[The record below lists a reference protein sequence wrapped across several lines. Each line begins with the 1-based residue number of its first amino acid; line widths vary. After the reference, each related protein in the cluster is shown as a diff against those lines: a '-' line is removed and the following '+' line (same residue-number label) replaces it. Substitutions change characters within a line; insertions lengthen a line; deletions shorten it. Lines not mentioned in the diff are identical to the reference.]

1 MKKETLLEIGE
12 SIQQHSNNERANKD
26 ISIYAVGRVS
36 GYITSSRPQVG
47 IPNGYTTF
55 WLTNDSQRERG
66 IVYRGDGFPIWK
78 NTKMGEVLTKYYQGK
93 HSYSTPTNTKKENNV
108 DIKIFNKAIFSNKNE
123 SVSDV
128 TIRLA
133 GKKTIYSYQNI
144 SDLLEEQKKL
154 ESRLQ
159 ELEDLKKKEEESRRL
174 EELWKDEENKRL
186 EEQRKKEEEQRIRNE
201 IEQLEK
207 EIAESEAK
215 IRQAKSFIRSTV
227 ALREQPLLDE
237 YQETAKRSHLYDG
250 IPIVIEG
257 GPGTGKTTTVIQRLK
272 FLTTQEV
279 LDEYEVPI
287 SEAQKKIVSDV
298 NHKSWMFVSPTKLLL
313 QYLRQNMQYEG
324 LTTTEENTTVI
335 DDFRIKMIREYCL
348 HKPDT
353 DGPFKIYKMDGKY
366 RKLILKPQEIIN
378 KFEKYIVQQI
388 TKNLS
393 EVAKLETK
401 SYSWHDKAVRIKSYC
416 AKAKEIKDLNALLD
430 LFYSLQENEESHV
443 NELVD
448 RSREKVKEISAFIR
462 DKIKSEPETID
473 KLKILFD
480 KWRKDRIT
488 EDEDLDEEEDVFSKN
503 INFDLELYTKL
514 QPLIRSYALTQ
525 IDANAKLSK
534 RQNEL
539 YALVKP
545 FIGEVEVPE
554 WSTAGGLVWFVRKF
568 ANLCRGI
575 ERNVLVKIPQLYKGF
590 RKEKEVDNNQASLLY
605 NKALLKKIIQKD
617 NNKHLHP
624 DEQNFLLGFINNL
637 LLGIYKKSKVRFQAL
652 NHPYAIAYR
661 AYAKPVL
668 VVDEATDYTQLDYY
682 MLYSFRHY
690 DISSV
695 TLSGDM
701 MQGLNENGLGSWDDL
716 NWIIPNLKIC
726 ELQTSYRQIPTLLQI
741 AKEMYK
747 DDQGYYP
754 RYESYMQQSENE
766 PAPLAFISEDED
778 EKVEWISNRIKE
790 VYETYQSMPSVAL
803 FVGDNEDISKLV
815 DRFEELDILNGIR
828 VVDCSGNRLLEAKDT
843 VRIFRL
849 SEVKGMEFEVAFFHN
864 IDQAVEDED
873 SEKLMRRYLYVG
885 ISRATTHL
893 AATFTQQEGNENIL
907 KYFSQDDD
915 WSI

>member
-348 HKPDT
+348 RKPDT

-488 EDEDLDEEEDVFSKN
+488 EDEIN
-503 INFDLELYTKL
+503 INYHH
-514 QPLIRSYALTQ
+514 Y
-525 IDANAKLSK
+525 
-534 RQNEL
+534 
-539 YALVKP
+539 
-545 FIGEVEVPE
+545 
-554 WSTAGGLVWFVRKF
+554 FV
-568 ANLCRGI
+568 
-575 ERNVLVKIPQLYKGF
+575 V
-590 RKEKEVDNNQASLLY
+590 
-605 NKALLKKIIQKD
+605 
-617 NNKHLHP
+617 
-624 DEQNFLLGFINNL
+624 
-637 LLGIYKKSKVRFQAL
+637 
-652 NHPYAIAYR
+652 
-661 AYAKPVL
+661 
-668 VVDEATDYTQLDYY
+668 
-682 MLYSFRHY
+682 ML
-690 DISSV
+690 
-695 TLSGDM
+695 
-701 MQGLNENGLGSWDDL
+701 
-716 NWIIPNLKIC
+716 
-726 ELQTSYRQIPTLLQI
+726 
-741 AKEMYK
+741 
-747 DDQGYYP
+747 
-754 RYESYMQQSENE
+754 
-766 PAPLAFISEDED
+766 
-778 EKVEWISNRIKE
+778 
-790 VYETYQSMPSVAL
+790 
-803 FVGDNEDISKLV
+803 
-815 DRFEELDILNGIR
+815 
-828 VVDCSGNRLLEAKDT
+828 
-843 VRIFRL
+843 
-849 SEVKGMEFEVAFFHN
+849 
-864 IDQAVEDED
+864 
-873 SEKLMRRYLYVG
+873 
-885 ISRATTHL
+885 
-893 AATFTQQEGNENIL
+893 
-907 KYFSQDDD
+907 
-915 WSI
+915 

>member
-1 MKKETLLEIGE
+1 MKKETLLDIGQ
-12 SIQQHSNNERANKD
+12 SIKQHSDNERANENVK
-26 ISIYAVGRVS
+26 IYAVGRVG
-36 GYITSSRPQVG
+36 GYIKSTYPSKD
-47 IPNGYTTF
+47 IPNGYITF
-55 WLTNDSQRERG
+55 WLTNNKHDKYN

-78 NTKMGEVLTKYYQGK
+78 NTKMGEILTKYYRGK
-93 HSYSTPTNTKKENNV
+93 HSYSTFTNTKKENNV

-133 GKKTIYSYQNI
+133 GEKTIYSYQNI
-144 SDLLEEQKKL
+144 SDLLKEQKDL
-154 ESRLQ
+154 EGRLQ

-174 EELWKDEENKRL
+174 EELRKDEENRRL

-207 EIAESEAK
+207 EIAESKAK
-215 IRQAKSFIRSTV
+215 ICQAKSFIRSTV

-272 FLTTQEV
+272 FFTTREV

-287 SEAQKKIVSDV
+287 SEEQKILVSDEKR
-298 NHKSWMFVSPTKLLL
+298 NRWMFVSPTKLLL

-324 LTTTEENTTVI
+324 LTTNEENTTVI
-335 DDFRIKMIREYCL
+335 NDFRTKMIREYQL
-348 HKPDT
+348 RKPDR
-353 DGPFKIYKMDGKY
+353 DGPFKLYKIDGKY
-366 RKLILKPQEIIN
+366 VALIVNPKEIIN

-416 AKAKEIKDLNALLD
+416 AKATDIKELNSLLD
-430 LFYSLQENEESHV
+430 LFYSLQENEGSYV
-443 NELVD
+443 NDLVN
-448 RSREKVKEISAFIR
+448 RLGEKVKETSTFILN
-462 DKIKSEPETID
+462 KIKSYPEVMD
-473 KLKILFD
+473 KLKELFD
-480 KWRKDRIT
+480 KWKKEKIT
-488 EDEDLDEEEDVFSKN
+488 EEDDFEEEENILSKN
-503 INFDLELYTKL
+503 ISFDSELYAKL
-514 QPLIRSYALTQ
+514 QPLVRNYALTQ
-525 IDANAKLSK
+525 IDDNAKLSK
-534 RQNEL
+534 RRKEL
-539 YALVKP
+539 LALIEP
-545 FIGEVEVPE
+545 FISEVPE
-554 WSTAGGLVWFVRKF
+554 WSTLGGLVWFVRKF
-568 ANLCRGI
+568 ANLCKGI
-575 ERNVLVKIPQLYKGF
+575 EYNVLAKIPQLYKGF
-590 RKEKEVDNNQASLLY
+590 RKEKEADNNQASVLY
-605 NKALLKKIIQKD
+605 NKTLLKKIIQKE
-617 NNKHLHP
+617 NNKHMHP

-637 LLGIYKKSKVRFQAL
+637 LLGIYKKSKVRFEAI
-652 NHPYAIAYR
+652 NHPYATAYKIF
-661 AYAKPVL
+661 AKPVL
-668 VVDEATDYTQLDYY
+668 VIDEATDYTQLDYY

-690 DISSV
+690 NISSV

-701 MQGLNENGLGSWDDL
+701 MQGLNENGLNSWDDL
-716 NWIIPNLKIC
+716 NWIIPKLDIC
-726 ELQTSYRQIPTLLQI
+726 ELQTSYRQLPTLLQI

-747 DDQGYYP
+747 DDQGDYP
-754 RYESYMQQSENE
+754 QYNSFMSKSDNE
-766 PAPLAFISEDED
+766 PVPLAFISDDED
-778 EKVEWISNRIKE
+778 KKIEWISNRIKE

-803 FVGDNEDISKLV
+803 FVGDKEDISKLV
-815 DRFEELDILNGIR
+815 DRFDELDILNGIR

-893 AATFTQQEGNENIL
+893 AATFTRQEGNENIL
-907 KYFSQDDD
+907 KYFNQEGD

>member
-1 MKKETLLEIGE
+1 MENETLYDIGQSIE
-12 SIQQHSNNERANKD
+12 QHCQGERQMNASIGAIGRVFASIQAT
-26 ISIYAVGRVS
+26 Y
-36 GYITSSRPQVG
+36 PQRT
-47 IPNGYTTF
+47 IPNGVVRL
-55 WLTNDSQRERG
+55 WLTNQESYKSSSTYKEDGSFS
-66 IVYRGDGFPIWK
+66 VYK
-78 NTKMGEVLTKYYQGK
+78 NTKLGEILTRYYQGI
-93 HSYSTPTNTKKENNV
+93 HSYPTRTNTKKVNNV
-108 DIKIFNKAIFSNKNE
+108 E
-123 SVSDV
+123 VSIYNRATFFPRKDYIAEV
-128 TIRLA
+128 VIQLSGDKHIYRYQRL
-133 GKKTIYSYQNI
+133 
-144 SDLLEEQKKL
+144 SDLLEEQKAL
-154 ESRLQ
+154 EEKQKALEVLKSNEEEYKRQDEQQKKSEEELRIKEEIAQ
-159 ELEDLKKKEEESRRL
+159 LED
-174 EELWKDEENKRL
+174 
-186 EEQRKKEEEQRIRNE
+186 
-201 IEQLEK
+201 
-207 EIAESEAK
+207 EIAKSKAK
-215 IRQAKSFIRSTV
+215 ISRVRSFIRSTV
-227 ALREQPLLDE
+227 ALREQPLLDKA
-237 YQETAKRSHLYDG
+237 QEKAKRSHLYDG
-250 IPIVIEG
+250 TSIVIEG

-272 FLTTQEV
+272 FLITKKV

-287 SEAQKKIVSDV
+287 SENQKILVSDV

-313 QYLRQNMQYEG
+313 QYLRDNMQYEG

-335 DDFRIKMIREYCL
+335 DDFRIKMIRVYQL
-348 HKPDT
+348 RKPDT
-353 DGPFKIYKMDGKY
+353 DGPFKIYKMNGKY
-366 RKLILKPQEIIN
+366 LALILKPQETIN

-401 SYSWHDKAVRIKSYC
+401 LYSWHDKAVRIKSYC
-416 AKAKEIKDLNALLD
+416 AKAKNIKDLNALLD
-430 LFYSLQENEESHV
+430 LFYSLQENEGSHV
-443 NELVD
+443 DELVD

-488 EDEDLDEEEDVFSKN
+488 EEDDFEEEENILSKD
-503 INFDLELYTKL
+503 ISFDSELYDKL
-514 QPLIRSYALTQ
+514 QPLVRNYALTQ

-534 RQNEL
+534 RQNEV

-545 FIGEVEVPE
+545 FISEVEVPE
-554 WSTAGGLVWFVRKF
+554 WFTVGGLVWFVRKF

-575 ERNVLVKIPQLYKGF
+575 ERNILNKIPQLYKSF
-590 RKEKEVDNNQASLLY
+590 RKEKEADSNQASLLY
-605 NKALLKKIIQKD
+605 NKTLLKKIIQKD

-637 LLGIYKKSKVRFQAL
+637 LLDIYKKSKIRFQAL
-652 NHPYAIAYR
+652 NHSYAIAYR

-701 MQGLNENGLGSWDDL
+701 MQGLNENGLDSWDDL

-766 PAPLAFISEDED
+766 PAPLAFISKDED
-778 EKVEWISNRIKE
+778 EKVEWISDRIKE

-803 FVGDNEDISKLV
+803 FVGDDEDISKLV

-828 VVDCSGNRLLEAKDT
+828 VIDCSGNRLLEAKDT

-849 SEVKGMEFEVAFFHN
+849 SEVKGMEFEVSFFHN
-864 IDQAVEDED
+864 IDKAIEDEN

-893 AATFTQQEGNENIL
+893 AATFTQREGNENIL
-907 KYFSQDDD
+907 KYFSQEDD
-915 WSI
+915 WAI